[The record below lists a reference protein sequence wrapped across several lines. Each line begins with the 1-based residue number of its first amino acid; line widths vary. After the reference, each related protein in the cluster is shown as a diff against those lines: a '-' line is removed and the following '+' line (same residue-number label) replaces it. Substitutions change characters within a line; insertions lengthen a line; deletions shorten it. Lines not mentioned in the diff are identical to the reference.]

1 MGQFAKEKSVDSA
14 AFRTAMG
21 RFATGV
27 AIVAALGEDG
37 PLGFTCQSVVS
48 LSLEPPLLA
57 ICPAKTSTSW
67 PRMTSIGRFSVN
79 VLAEDQVA
87 ICQTFAQSGGDKFAE
102 IAWHVG
108 SFGTPAI
115 DGAVA
120 TIECALELIHEVG
133 DHELVIA
140 RVVSFD
146 ASEKEP
152 LVYFRSRF
160 ASLREHIT
168 T

>member
-1 MGQFAKEKSVDSA
+1 MGQFEGKNSVDPAAFRIAMGQFA
-14 AFRTAMG
+14 
-21 RFATGV
+21 TGIAV
-27 AIVAALGEDG
+27 VAALGEDG

-48 LSLEPPLLA
+48 LSLEPPLIA
-57 ICPAKTSTSW
+57 ICPAKSSTSW

-79 VLAEDQVA
+79 VLAEDQAA
-87 ICQTFAQSGGDKFAE
+87 ICQTFARSGGDKFSE
-102 IAWHVG
+102 IVWHTA

-120 TIECALELIHEVG
+120 TIECELELIHEVG

-140 RVVSFD
+140 RVVSF
-146 ASEKEP
+146 ETWEREP
-152 LVYFRSRF
+152 LVYFRSQF
-160 ASLREHIT
+160 ALLREHVT